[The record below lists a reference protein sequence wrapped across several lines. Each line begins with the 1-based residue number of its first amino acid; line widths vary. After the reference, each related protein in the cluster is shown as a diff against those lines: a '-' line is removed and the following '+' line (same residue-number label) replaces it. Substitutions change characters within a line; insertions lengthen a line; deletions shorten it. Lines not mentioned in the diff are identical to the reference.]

1 MVICNENYS
10 RLQLSPPH
18 FYLSTALF
26 SIVVG
31 FFVVKYNSFIYGGSN
46 NIRRLK
52 SINRVNFSLASL
64 RNLLPSLPPPFDRG
78 NVAALGRDA
87 TEGIRRKSVRRKS
100 VLRPRS
106 SPRRRCRY
114 RFSLG
119 IFRACLLFPYLYS
132 LHVSEYKSARRRPV
146 QTTVPDII
154 QQQQQQQ
161 PKKPTPNMKV
171 RQQHSWAV

>member
-78 NVAALGRDA
+78 NVSALGRDA
-87 TEGIRRKSVRRKS
+87 TDGMRRKS

-119 IFRACLLFPYLYS
+119 IFRACLLFPYLFS
-132 LHVSEYKSARRRPV
+132 LHFSEYKSARRCSV
-146 QTTVPDII
+146 QTTVPDIT

-161 PKKPTPNMKV
+161 PKKNYTKYEGKSTAFLGGLP
-171 RQQHSWAV
+171 

>member
-114 RFSLG
+114 RFPSG
-119 IFRACLLFPYLYS
+119 YS
-132 LHVSEYKSARRRPV
+132 GPASFSRTYIRYMSPSIKALAVAPF
-146 QTTVPDII
+146 
-154 QQQQQQQ
+154 
-161 PKKPTPNMKV
+161 
-171 RQQHSWAV
+171 RQQFPTSSSNSNSNNQKNLHQI